1 MSFARLGLGALIAA
15 ASLYATAA
23 HAAGSQSGTSGAE
36 QTSASNKSSAPA
48 HAKPRWAS
56 GDVKAID
63 AKALTLNNGEQLRL
77 TKKTRFEEGGKSVS
91 RDAVK
96 PGERVKASYQARG
109 KLAYADHVDI
119 MSAGAKK
126 AMKSSSGQQGTGST
140 APASPNK
147 TQ

>member
-1 MSFARLGLGALIAA
+1 MSFSRLGLGAVFVA

-23 HAAGSQSGTSGAE
+23 HAAANQPGASGMQQKSSTS
-36 QTSASNKSSAPA
+36 KSSASSP
-48 HAKPRWAS
+48 AKPRWAS

-63 AKALTLNNGEQLRL
+63 SRALTLNNGEQLRL
-77 TKKTRFEEGGKSVS
+77 TDETRFEQGGKKIS

-109 KLAYADHVDI
+109 KLAYADRVDI
-119 MSAGAKK
+119 MSAKSAGTS
-126 AMKSSSGQQGTGST
+126 KSSSTQQGTGSS
-140 APASPNK
+140 AASSSKK